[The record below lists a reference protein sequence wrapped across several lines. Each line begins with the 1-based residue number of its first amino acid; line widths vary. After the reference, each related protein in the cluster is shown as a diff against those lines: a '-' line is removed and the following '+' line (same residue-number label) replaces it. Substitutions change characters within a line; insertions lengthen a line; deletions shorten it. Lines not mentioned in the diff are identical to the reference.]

1 MGNLYKPSGTVN
13 GVARS
18 EKLEGTFVDM
28 FEKRVQSTPD
38 QTAFTR
44 SIAGQWQAMSWAELD
59 DLTNQLAHGLISIG
73 MQPGQRV
80 AILSRSRAEWFQADL
95 AIQKAGGCTVPV
107 HVDAVVEHV
116 RHVLADSGAR
126 IAFVQDEK
134 QLAKVRQVIDQTSLD
149 QVILM
154 GGPAN
159 GSVEVRWTDL
169 LAAGRVHKAE
179 FPGTLA
185 SRKAQIGC
193 DSLAS
198 IVYTAGTTGLPKG
211 VMLTHDNIVFE
222 AEALAKV
229 MEHIVANG
237 DIHLLCLPLSHILA
251 RIMVLASVRVGY
263 CTAFSSG
270 LDMLNREMIEV
281 RPAFVTVV
289 PGILERIHG
298 ALAREVEKRGWA
310 VRKLFRWA
318 TEVGEQVASRRSQSA
333 PIPLGLSLMR
343 TVSDRVIIGPAI
355 KQRFGGR
362 LKFFVSGGAPLSTE
376 IAEFLNN
383 LGILVLEGYGMTE
396 NVGAANVNRPDR
408 YRIGTVGPPIP
419 GIEERLADDGE
430 ILIRGRNVMAG
441 YHGQPEATAEVIDQD
456 GWLHTG
462 DIGKFDREGFLQV
475 TDRKKNIIVTSG
487 GKNVSPQNIEK
498 LMRTSSY
505 IDNLMVCGDG
515 RKHLTALV
523 SLDRE
528 QIQRFAERE
537 GIPFDRL
544 SELAVHPRVRKL
556 IEDEIE
562 ERNRQLPGY
571 ETIRRFTILPEP
583 FSLDAGEI
591 TPTLKLRRKEV
602 EERYRE
608 TIEAM
613 YAEQTEKTD
622 EIFLGER

>member
-1 MGNLYKPSGTVN
+1 M
-13 GVARS
+13 
-18 EKLEGTFVDM
+18 EGTFVDM
-28 FEKRVQSTPD
+28 FMERVQRSPD
-38 QTAFTR
+38 EVALTR
-44 SIAGQWQAMSWAELD
+44 SVAGQWQAISWAEFD
-59 DLTNQLAHGLISIG
+59 DVTDQLAHGLISIG
-73 MQPGQRV
+73 MQAGQRV
-80 AILSRSRAEWFQADL
+80 AILSRSRAEWVLADL
-95 AIQKAGGCTVPV
+95 AIQKAAGCTVPV

-116 RHVLADSGAR
+116 SHVLADSGAR
-126 IAFVQDEK
+126 MAFVQDEK
-134 QLAKVRQVIDQTSLD
+134 QLAKVRQVIDETSVE
-149 QVILM
+149 QVILI
-154 GGPAN
+154 GGPA
-159 GSVEVRWTDL
+159 GGPGEVRWADL
-169 LAAGRVHKAE
+169 LLAGRMHKAE

-185 SRKAQIGC
+185 SRKAQIGP

-211 VMLTHDNIVFE
+211 VMLTHDNFVFE

-229 MEHIVANG
+229 MEHIVESG
-237 DIHLLCLPLSHILA
+237 DVHLLCLPLSHILA

-270 LDMLNREMIEV
+270 LDMLNREMLEA
-281 RPAFVTVV
+281 RPTFVTLV
-289 PGILERIHG
+289 PGILERVHG
-298 ALAREVEKRGWA
+298 ALVREVEKKGWA

-318 TEVGEQVASRRSQSA
+318 TEVGEEVASRRSLSA
-333 PIPLGLSLMR
+333 PIPLGLSVRRL
-343 TVSDRVIIGPAI
+343 VSDNVIIGPPI
-355 KQRFGGR
+355 KERFGGR
-362 LKFFVSGGAPLSTE
+362 LKFFISGGAPLSPET
-376 IAEFLNN
+376 AEFFNS

-419 GIEERLADDGE
+419 GVEERLAEDGE

-441 YHGQPEATAEVIDQD
+441 YHGQPEATAEVLDEE

-462 DIGKFDREGFLQV
+462 DIGVFDEEGFLQV
-475 TDRKKNIIVTSG
+475 TGRKKNIIVTSG

-515 RKHLTALV
+515 CKHLTALV

-544 SELAVHPRVRKL
+544 SELAVHPRIRKL
-556 IEDEIE
+556 IEAEIE

-571 ETIRRFTILPEP
+571 ETIRRFTILPKP

-602 EERYRE
+602 EERYSE
-608 TIEAM
+608 LIEAM
-613 YAEQTEKTD
+613 YTERPEKTD
-622 EIFLGER
+622 EIFLGEK